1 MDIVNV
7 IDKLEALVDTSR
19 RVPTTRARLVDADKV
34 MELVQQLRLVVPQDV
49 HSAQEVIEKKDNIL
63 NQAQIE
69 ARRTRNEAEEE
80 YSTRLNQNEILVA
93 ARRQSEQTV
102 AEAERKANRL
112 TEQAELESRTARAE
126 ADAYIAQSLRNLENE
141 LTRVLSTV
149 RKGLESLGVSTH
161 V

>member
-63 NQAQIE
+63 NQAQID

-80 YSTRLNQNEILVA
+80 YSARLNQNEILVA

>member
-141 LTRVLSTV
+141 LKRVLSTV